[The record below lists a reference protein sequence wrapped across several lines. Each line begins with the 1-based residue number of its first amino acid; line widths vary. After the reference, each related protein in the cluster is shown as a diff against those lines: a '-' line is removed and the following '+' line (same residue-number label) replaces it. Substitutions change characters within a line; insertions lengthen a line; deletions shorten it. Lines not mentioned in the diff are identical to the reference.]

1 MEERNF
7 ITPLP
12 RAIRTQNRDRNR
24 GRDRGRDRDRHFF
37 LIIKASKTLLL
48 RLRLQN
54 ITFICPLSLQMVY
67 ELIKHWYVHQ
77 IPCEY

>member
-12 RAIRTQNRDRNR
+12 RAIRTENRDRD
-24 GRDRGRDRDRHFF
+24 RDRGRGRNYF

-48 RLRLQN
+48 RILQN
-54 ITFICPLSLQMVY
+54 IPFIYPLSLQMVY
-67 ELIKHWYVHQ
+67 ELIKHWYIYQ
-77 IPCEY
+77 IPYEY